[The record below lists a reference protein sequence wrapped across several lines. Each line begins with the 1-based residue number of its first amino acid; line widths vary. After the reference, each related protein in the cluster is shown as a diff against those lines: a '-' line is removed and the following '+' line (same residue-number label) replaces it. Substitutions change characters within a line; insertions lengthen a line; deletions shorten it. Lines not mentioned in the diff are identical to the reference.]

1 MTSLFGFFSFGTNT
15 LPPKE
20 SESFLELVWEA
31 LQDKTLIML
40 IVAAVVS
47 LALGLHENPATGWI
61 EGTAIIV
68 AVALVVSVGA
78 TNDYQ
83 KVCRRLLLGSFFI
96 IFPISFPFSFLDEH
110 RRSNFGR

>member
-1 MTSLFGFFSFGTNT
+1 
-15 LPPKE
+15 
-20 SESFLELVWEA
+20 LELVWEA

-83 KVCRRLLLGSFFI
+83 KVCRRLLLGSFFL
-96 IFPISFPFSFLDEH
+96 FSPFHFLFLSLTNTGEAISGVE
-110 RRSNFGR
+110 REEGQQER